1 MRDKLLLI
9 LLCFIPFQV
18 NAKGKDVEGASD
30 HPMFKRHPNAW
41 IERYDQKTFDE
52 YWHVTQPLT
61 ADVEEEAEVL
71 VGKSYTNYLPC

>member
-1 MRDKLLLI
+1 
-9 LLCFIPFQV
+9 
-18 NAKGKDVEGASD
+18 
-30 HPMFKRHPNAW
+30 MFKRHPNAW